1 MNKAIVVGAMGV
13 AGFAIYSAGYM
24 AGCTRTTNKYIS
36 LHKSNAIR
44 AKYLKHKDEP
54 QRVGDY
60 PAVVVIER
68 DGRN

>member
-1 MNKAIVVGAMGV
+1 MNNIFVAAVSVGIGI
-13 AGFAIYSAGYM
+13 GIGYM

-36 LHKSNAIR
+36 LHKRNAIR
-44 AKYLKHKDEP
+44 AKYLKHNDEP